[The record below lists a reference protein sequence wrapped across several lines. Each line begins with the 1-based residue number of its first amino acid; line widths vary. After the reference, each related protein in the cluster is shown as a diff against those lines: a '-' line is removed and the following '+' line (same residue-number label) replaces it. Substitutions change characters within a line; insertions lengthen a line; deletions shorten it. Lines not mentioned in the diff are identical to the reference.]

1 VEFDSINNTLVYDRG
16 LREGSGV
23 SFYGFEVAKYLMNDQ
38 EFISIASEIHKE
50 IGGEVL
56 VSDKKSK
63 YNSNVHMTK
72 CQVCSKIPKQGEIPL
87 ETHHIE
93 FQKNCDEN
101 GFILSKKHKHK
112 NHKTNLVVLC
122 NTCHD
127 KIDTNKLIID
137 GYENTSHG
145 PKLIYK
151 KN

>member
-1 VEFDSINNTLVYDRG
+1 LIYDRG
-16 LREGSGV
+16 LREGSGM
-23 SFYGFEVAKYLMNDQ
+23 SFYGFEVAKYLMNDP
-38 EFISIASEIHKE
+38 EFISIASEIHKDF
-50 IGGEVL
+50 GGEVL
-56 VSDKKSK
+56 VSDKKSN

-72 CQVCSKIPKQGEIPL
+72 CQVCNKIPKEGEIPL

-122 NTCHD
+122 HVCHD
-127 KIDTNKLIID
+127 NIDTNQLIID

-145 PKLIYK
+145 PILKYTKSI
-151 KN
+151 